1 MMVKIYEIEQ
11 ITRATPGSSLV
22 SNKHAYHILNKCQN
36 LSHFCQLLGQYRPG
50 KGAKNLDSH
59 EKLIIYRFLA
69 QNIGI
74 QSGPNASIFLHV
86 GHHNTYR
93 CGTTHWFSWDM
104 LPIQYM
110 PISKI
115 SGSKFIQIVACSVR
129 KEPLM
134 CEGKNKR
141 QWMGQSFFTHSSEHV
156 IQIRNQDLVISN
168 LPYLQRKRAL
178 LVGNKY

>member
-1 MMVKIYEIEQ
+1 MLMIQLIQY
-11 ITRATPGSSLV
+11 ALV
-22 SNKHAYHILNKCQN
+22 VHKFSFNFKGWHIILGLPTFPCGY
-36 LSHFCQLLGQYRPG
+36 SHQ
-50 KGAKNLDSH
+50 
-59 EKLIIYRFLA
+59 KLIIYRFLA

-74 QSGPNASIFLHV
+74 QSGPNASIFLLLHV

-104 LPIQYM
+104 FPIQYM

-141 QWMGQSFFTHSSEHV
+141 QWMAQSFFTHSSEHV
-156 IQIRNQDLVISN
+156 IQIRNQVLVISN

-178 LVGNKY
+178 FVGNKY